1 MRFSQ
6 RAGIAPVRS
15 LLQTDS
21 VDQALRNRLWNV
33 LQRLVW
39 DTHRSN
45 SSYYKHL
52 TSNSN
57 LYGLIRAYWSDYYV
71 QALDQIPD
79 GINQTVGT
87 LRDYFFECEWFEL
100 YDFIEFTALHMPE
113 HRDRFIDL
121 CNQALTKELSAYRFV
136 DGQIVRTTTEVEINS
151 IEQAIQNPNAGSGT
165 TEHLR
170 TAMKLLSDR
179 TNPDYRNSIK
189 ESISAVESV
198 VQKMTGDQSAS
209 LGEALKKIPQ
219 FSSAHPALNKA
230 FSALY
235 GYTSSADGIRHALL
249 DEESSVDFPD
259 AMFMLVACSAF
270 VNYLFEKTGSQS

>member
-45 SSYYKHL
+45 SSYYTHL

-57 LYGLIRAYWSDYYV
+57 IYGLIRAYWSDYFV
-71 QALDQIPD
+71 QPIDQIPD
-79 GINQTVGT
+79 DITQAVGE

-100 YDFIEFTALHMPE
+100 YDFIEFTVLHMPE
-113 HRDRFIDL
+113 HKDRFIDL

-136 DGQIVRTTTEVEINS
+136 DDKIVRTTSEVEINS
-151 IEQAIQNPNAGSGT
+151 IEQAIQNPHAGAGS

-198 VQKMTGDQSAS
+198 VQIITGDQSAT
-209 LGEALKKIPQ
+209 LGEALKKIPKI
-219 FSSAHPALNKA
+219 SSAHPALSKA

-249 DEESSVDFPD
+249 DEESSVDFSD

-270 VNYLFEKTGSQS
+270 VSYLLEKTSSQS

>member
-39 DTHRSN
+39 DAHRPT
-45 SSYYKHL
+45 SSYYTHL
-52 TSNSN
+52 TRNSN
-57 LYGLIRAYWSDYYV
+57 LYGLIRSYWAEYFV
-71 QALDQIPD
+71 QAIDRIPEEV
-79 GINQTVGT
+79 NEAVG
-87 LRDYFFECEWFEL
+87 LIRDHFFECEWFQL
-100 YDFIEFTALHMPE
+100 YDFIEFTVQHMPE
-113 HRDRFIDL
+113 HNDRFIDL
-121 CNQALTKELSAYRFV
+121 CNESLAKELSAYRFI
-136 DGQIVRTTTEVEINS
+136 DHQIVRTTSEIEINS
-151 IEQAIQNPNAGSGT
+151 IEQAVQHPNAGAGSI
-165 TEHLR
+165 EHFR

-179 TNPDYRNSIK
+179 SNPDYRNSIK
-189 ESISAVESV
+189 ESISAVESTL
-198 VQKMTGDQSAS
+198 QKITGDRSAT
-209 LGEALKKIPQ
+209 LGEALKKIPK
-219 FSSAHPALNKA
+219 FASAHPALNKA

-249 DEESSVDFPD
+249 EEESAVDFAD

-270 VNYLFEKTGSQS
+270 VNYLLEKSSSQS